1 MRVQVIVL
9 AVSVAVLLCSCSGH
23 YPGAGHIMG
32 NSAPHIRPRLQ
43 VFIAPKDRVP
53 IPIEKAILC
62 RLDSPYHDKAQGIGI
77 ERIIKGTLLQT
88 GIFSTLVDFRET
100 DEYQQYVEAGVY
112 EYAMDHGLGY
122 CVEIRVEKILT
133 PAGDSPGFC
142 ALSMKIK
149 RVKDR
154 VSIYYAYGEADL
166 LPERARDYIFFTT
179 PHKEAPTVLQGIV
192 SIVRAMAHE
201 FSKSGMGMPPSP

>member
-1 MRVQVIVL
+1 
-9 AVSVAVLLCSCSGH
+9 
-23 YPGAGHIMG
+23 MG
-32 NSAPHIRPRLQ
+32 NSAPQIRPRLQ

-62 RLDSPYHDKAQGIGI
+62 QLDSPYHDKAQGIGI

-122 CVEIRVEKILT
+122 CVEVRVEKILT

-154 VSIYYAYGEADL
+154 VSIYNAYGEADL
-166 LPERARDYIFFTT
+166 LPERARDYIFFTK

-192 SIVRAMAHE
+192 SIVWGVVKKM
-201 FSKSGMGMPPSP
+201 

>member
-1 MRVQVIVL
+1 M
-9 AVSVAVLLCSCSGH
+9 AC
-23 YPGAGHIMG
+23 P
-32 NSAPHIRPRLQ
+32 
-43 VFIAPKDRVP
+43 
-53 IPIEKAILC
+53 
-62 RLDSPYHDKAQGIGI
+62 
-77 ERIIKGTLLQT
+77 
-88 GIFSTLVDFRET
+88 
-100 DEYQQYVEAGVY
+100 
-112 EYAMDHGLGY
+112 
-122 CVEIRVEKILT
+122 
-133 PAGDSPGFC
+133 
-142 ALSMKIK
+142 